1 MSKAGLMEQQF
12 SREIETQ
19 TAACLPEDSAQ
30 NRKNGKSNGV
40 ALLTTVL
47 FLFTLSVMGATFLML
62 MQFDLLDFDA
72 QKAELEA
79 QYLSESGIQKGLW
92 YLNNFTYGELYL
104 SVQREEGLPPENPKG
119 TFKILPV
126 HTETDPFPLTAMG
139 KVAGVN
145 VETAVLVKRDR
156 PGTPELDFTFVDG
169 SWTHR
174 FVKEQ

>member
-1 MSKAGLMEQQF
+1 MEQRF
-12 SREIETQ
+12 SLEIDTQ
-19 TAACLPEDSAQ
+19 TACLSADTAAQ
-30 NRKNGKSNGV
+30 NRQKRQSGV

-79 QYLSESGIQKGLW
+79 QYLSEAGIQKGLW
-92 YLNNFTYGELYL
+92 YLNNFTYGESYL

-126 HTETDPFPLTAMG
+126 HTETDPFPLTATG

-156 PGTPELDFTFVDG
+156 PGTPELDFMFVDG